1 MIIIS
6 SKFQTERT
14 QFVHIV
20 NCTATTESDK
30 NIILYS
36 DGIFDY

>member
-1 MIIIS
+1 MIP
-6 SKFQTERT
+6 SKFETERI

-20 NCTATTESDK
+20 NYTATTESDK

-36 DGIFDY
+36 NAIFDY